1 MIEKCKLII
10 ENYFFMFTKINSAA
24 VLGLDCEPIVVE
36 VDISPAWQGFSII
49 GLPDTAIQEAKER
62 IRSTWKNA
70 DIKFPNGHRVL
81 VNLAPAD
88 VKKEGSHYDLPISLG
103 MFLAYQKIEIDLS
116 DSLFV
121 GELALD
127 GTLRH
132 TNGILPL
139 AIFAYQKGYKKIYVP
154 KVNAREAGLIEN
166 LEVYPVENFLSLVK
180 HLQGEQLISPFNK
193 ESFTNLIGVPEYE
206 MDMAYVKGQEYVKR
220 ALEIAASGA
229 HNILLSGP
237 PGSGKTLLARTL
249 PSILPRMTREEAIEV
264 TKIYS
269 VAGLLPGDRPLI
281 TERPFRSPHHSAS
294 GVALVGG
301 GRFPRPG
308 EISLA
313 HRGVLFLDE
322 FPEFPRMVLENLR
335 QPLEDGV
342 VTVSRATGTITFPAR
357 FTLVASQ
364 NPCPCGYSTDPDK
377 RCICSPM
384 QVANYHKK
392 ISGPL
397 LDRIDLHIEVPR
409 VKFEKLSDDNLSESS
424 EKIRE
429 RVEMARERQS
439 VRFKDSNCFSNSEM
453 KNKEIKEFCQL
464 NDDSIDL
471 MRQATQQMHLS
482 ARSYHR
488 ILKLARTIADLNGI
502 DEIKTEHIAEALQ
515 YRAKE

>member
-1 MIEKCKLII
+1 
-10 ENYFFMFTKINSAA
+10 MFTKINSAA
-24 VLGLDCEPIVVE
+24 VLGLDCGLITVE

-88 VKKEGSHYDLPISLG
+88 TKKEGSHYDLPISIG
-103 MFLAYQKIEIDLS
+103 MFIAYQKLAVDLS
-116 DSLFV
+116 DSLLV

-127 GTLRH
+127 GALRH

-139 AIFAYQKGYKKIYVP
+139 AIFARDHSFKKIFVP
-154 KVNAREAGLIEN
+154 KVNAREAGLITE
-166 LEVYPVENFLSLVK
+166 LEIYPVENFLQLIQ
-180 HLQGEQLISPFNK
+180 HILGEQMIEPFPQQQLDDLFGNYQ
-193 ESFTNLIGVPEYE
+193 YE

-249 PSILPRMTREEAIEV
+249 PSILPKMTTTEAIEV

-269 VAGLLPGDRPLI
+269 VAGLLPSDRPLI
-281 TERPFRSPHHSAS
+281 TERPFRAPHHTAS
-294 GVALVGG
+294 GVSLVGG

-322 FPEFPRMVLENLR
+322 FSEFPRQVLENLR
-335 QPLEDGV
+335 QPLEDGII
-342 VTVSRATGTITFPAR
+342 TVSRVQGTITFPAR

-397 LDRIDLHIEVPR
+397 LDRIDLHVEVPR
-409 VKFEKLSDDNLSESS
+409 VKFEKLSNDELSESS
-424 EKIRE
+424 EKIRD
-429 RVEMARERQS
+429 RVEMARERQAF
-439 VRFKDSNCFSNSEM
+439 RFKDSDCVANSEM

-464 NDDSIDL
+464 SDSSIDL
-471 MRQATQQMHLS
+471 LRQAVTQMHLS

-488 ILKLARTIADLNGI
+488 IIKLARTIADLGGC